1 MLGYRELE
9 GFLVVLFMVYTFI
22 DTFLWFNS
30 DKDFS
35 HYETSDPI
43 PLILKW
49 GLPASFVLS
58 ILYFISMFF

>member
-1 MLGYRELE
+1 MLGLRELI
-9 GFLVVLFMVYTFI
+9 GFLLVGFMVYSFI

-35 HYETSDPI
+35 HYEISDPI
-43 PLILKW
+43 PLKLKW
-49 GLPASFVLS
+49 GLPVSFVLS